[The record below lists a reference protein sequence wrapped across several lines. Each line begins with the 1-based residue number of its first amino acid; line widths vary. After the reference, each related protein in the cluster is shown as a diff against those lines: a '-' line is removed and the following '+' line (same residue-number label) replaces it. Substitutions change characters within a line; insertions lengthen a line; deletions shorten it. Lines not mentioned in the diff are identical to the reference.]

1 MTIDFSLILLGVG
14 TTLALITAIGAQ
26 NAFILKQGILGR
38 PMMPIIVFCIVSD
51 ALLYTAGIGGMGFL
65 VENFPWVQTL
75 LLWGGVAFMVGYG
88 AMAAKRALW
97 PSGEALVVT
106 PQDAVGPNAQF
117 PEPGPGE
124 SADGDEPGSDS
135 GPHRGGVGLKSRPA
149 TGTVP
154 ARTVTPAEP
163 KVLTLLL
170 TCAAMTF
177 LNPHTYLD
185 TMVLIGSVA
194 NQQGDAGRWVFFIGA
209 VLGSTIWF
217 FALGF
222 GARLLRPL
230 FARPGTWR
238 ILDGIIALIMFGL
251 AAHLILG

>member
-26 NAFILKQGILGR
+26 NAFILKQGIMGR
-38 PMMPIIVFCIVSD
+38 PMMPIIIFCIVSD
-51 ALLYTAGIGGMGFL
+51 ALLYTAGIGGMGYL
-65 VENFPWVQTL
+65 VEKLPWIQTV
-75 LLWGGVAFMVGYG
+75 LLWGGVIFMVSYG
-88 AMAAKRALW
+88 AMAAKRAIR

-106 PQDAVGPNAQF
+106 PQDAVGPGAHF
-117 PEPGPGE
+117 PEQNADESSESSASTPGGAVRLKNRGATRTQRKTATASP
-124 SADGDEPGSDS
+124 EP
-135 GPHRGGVGLKSRPA
+135 
-149 TGTVP
+149 TVFS
-154 ARTVTPAEP
+154 
-163 KVLTLLL
+163 LLL

-194 NQQGDAGRWVFFIGA
+194 NQQGDPGRWLFFFGA

-222 GARLLRPL
+222 GARLLRPV

-238 ILDGIIALIMFGL
+238 ILDGIIALIMFTL
-251 AAHLILG
+251 AAHLIIG